1 MCDCVTCCQ
10 PDDHSGTESSSESQS
25 VTAVQSAALTRRYLT
40 FSAEIQ
46 IQYRLTDLTYTS
58 IFYNLGQQSG
68 GRDCI
73 KKGGGTLELINFLK
87 SDFRCKSNG
96 FNMISTLV

>member
-1 MCDCVTCCQ
+1 MTCSQ
-10 PDDHSGTESSSESQS
+10 PDDHSGTEASSESQS

-46 IQYRLTDLTYTS
+46 IQYWLTYTS
-58 IFYNLGQQSG
+58 IFYNLGQKSG

-73 KKGGGTLELINFLK
+73 KKGGGTLESIIFLK
-87 SDFRCKSNG
+87 SDFRC
-96 FNMISTLV
+96 

>member
-1 MCDCVTCCQ
+1 MTCSQ
-10 PDDHSGTESSSESQS
+10 PDDHSGTEASSESQS

-46 IQYRLTDLTYTS
+46 IQYRLRDLTYTS
-58 IFYNLGQQSG
+58 ISYNLGQEG

-73 KKGGGTLELINFLK
+73 KKGGGTLESISLI
-87 SDFRCKSNG
+87 SDVNQ
-96 FNMISTLV
+96 MALT